1 MSNNS
6 YVYLIHLQSNDDQ
19 LIKNS
24 NITAKHSVVKR
35 STTTASPNETNKKC
49 LEALRGR
56 DGRDGQ
62 DGSPGP
68 RGRDGRDGRDG
79 PLGLRGPI
87 GLRGPKGD
95 TGVRGLKGDAAGGVI
110 YVRWGHNSC
119 PKTGA
124 QLVYAGRAGG
134 AHFQNSGGGGNPQC
148 LPLDPTFYKTA
159 SGAQNWAY
167 MYGAEYEQTNAFVSN
182 SHETDVPCAVCYVPT
197 RNALYMIPAKYD
209 CPKDWTRE
217 YFGYLMSEC
226 HGHHRSQFSCVDHSL
241 TPVTGSSSNLNGFLF
256 YTVEGVCGA
265 LPCPP
270 YSRDKELS
278 CAVCTK

>member
-1 MSNNS
+1 M
-6 YVYLIHLQSNDDQ
+6 
-19 LIKNS
+19 
-24 NITAKHSVVKR
+24 KR
-35 STTTASPNETNKKC
+35 STTTTSPNCNEKN
-49 LEALRGR
+49 LEILKGR
-56 DGRDGQ
+56 DGRDGK
-62 DGSPGP
+62 DGLPGP
-68 RGRDGRDGRDG
+68 RGRDGRDGS
-79 PLGLRGPI
+79 PGLRGVS
-87 GLRGPKGD
+87 GLPGPKGD
-95 TGVRGLKGDAAGGVI
+95 TGVQGPKGDAAGGVI

-134 AHFQNSGGGGNPQC
+134 SYYDHRGGGGNPQC

-159 SGAQNWAY
+159 SGSQEWAY
-167 MYGAEYEQTNAFVSN
+167 MYGAEYQDTNPLTSN
-182 SHETDVPCAVCYVPT
+182 SHNTDVPCAVCYVPT

-217 YFGYLMSEC
+217 YFGYLMSER
-226 HGHHRSQFSCVDHSL
+226 HSHYRSQFSCVDHSL
-241 TPVTGSSSNLNGFLF
+241 TPVTGSIQNHNGFLF
-256 YTVEGVCGA
+256 YTVEGVCGS